1 MVVRFTKSARNHRI
15 GRRHALHVIDNPTAV
30 LAGLTSPEGE
40 ELFMYLGTDETGRPL
55 EVGLILEGDD
65 IVVIHVM
72 PMRKR
77 WRNR

>member
-1 MVVRFTKSARNHRI
+1 
-15 GRRHALHVIDNPTAV
+15 
-30 LAGLTSPEGE
+30 
-40 ELFMYLGTDETGRPL
+40 MYLGTDETGRPL